1 VGYSIRTDQY
11 RFTEWVAPGN
21 PAVYELYDHLL
32 DPAETM
38 NVVTDPEYAPVIPS
52 LKAALAAG
60 GQQDLPLNLLPEVRS
75 SVYTVSPCRV
85 VDTRNA
91 DPQLSA
97 FSGDGIAPGETVSFY
112 VSGSKIAGQGGAS
125 DCGVPPD
132 ATGVFANVTAV
143 RPLGSGAGGYLTL
156 YPYGEDRPTASTISY
171 TADTTGKAN
180 GVLVPL
186 CNSAAATC
194 DYDLN
199 IYNHIGLAAHLVI
212 DVTGY
217 VAVPALA
224 F

>member
-32 DPAETM
+32 DPAETV
-38 NVVTDPEYAPVIPS
+38 NVVADPEYAPVVPA

-60 GQQDLPLNLLPEVRS
+60 GQQDLPLDLQPEVRS
-75 SVYTVSPCRV
+75 SVYTVSPCRL

-91 DPQLSA
+91 DPRLSK

-112 VSGSKIAGQGGAS
+112 VTGFNIAGQGGVS
-125 DCGVPPD
+125 DCGVPPN
-132 ATGVFANVTAV
+132 ATGIFANVTAI
-143 RPLGSGAGGYLTL
+143 RPRGSGASGYLTL
-156 YPYGEDRPTASTISY
+156 YPYGEDRPNISTINY
-171 TADTTGKAN
+171 TADITSRAN
-180 GVLVPL
+180 GVLLPL

-199 IYNHIGLAAHLVI
+199 IYNHIGLAVHLVI
-212 DVTGY
+212 DVAGY
-217 VAVPALA
+217 LAVPAPAL
-224 F
+224 